1 MTESRLKNEVDLEL
15 QSAFWAA
22 TWCQLFPAPY
32 IPASLGCL
40 AGPTAEYFCQQI
52 QAAMSGSPPTN
63 QAGSH
68 RNHKSRICL
77 DEISPF

>member
-1 MTESRLKNEVDLEL
+1 MESRLEDEVDLEL

-22 TWCQLFPAPY
+22 TWSQLSPAPY
-32 IPASLGCL
+32 IPTSL
-40 AGPTAEYFCQQI
+40 AGPTAKYSCHENK
-52 QAAMSGSPPTN
+52 AARSGSPPTN

-77 DEISPF
+77 DEISPS